1 MTINRDAKIEINL
14 NELVAIRA
22 SFLGEDLEESDI
34 EDLASNLRYT
44 LTFDTIYQM
53 VDSAIYEYLDKSDNH
68 YGEIQTGVIPKRE
81 QFKMVK
87 LSSPSGSWE
96 IDVPIRV

>member
-1 MTINRDAKIEINL
+1 
-14 NELVAIRA
+14 
-22 SFLGEDLEESDI
+22 
-34 EDLASNLRYT
+34 ASNLRYT

-53 VDSAIYEYLDKSDNH
+53 IDTAILDYLDKSDNH

-96 IDVPIRV
+96 IDVPLRV

>member
-34 EDLASNLRYT
+34 EDLASDLRYR

-53 VDSAIYEYLDKSDNH
+53 IDSAIYEYLDKSDTH
-68 YGEIQTGVIPKRE
+68 YGEIQTGVIPKPE
-81 QFKMVK
+81 FKMVK